1 VWASVHWGRHLSSVD
16 VADGTQDETLWGA
29 AEISLL
35 ILGMCAI
42 PMAIRLLN
50 LLTQHRILG
59 GLMIIL
65 SKMISDV
72 ALFLVIFSVCSEDGH

>member
-1 VWASVHWGRHLSSVD
+1 VHWGRHLSSVD

-29 AEISLL
+29 SEISLL

-59 GLMIIL
+59 VLMIIL

-72 ALFLVIFSVCSEDGH
+72 ALFLVIFSVSSEDGH

>member
-1 VWASVHWGRHLSSVD
+1 
-16 VADGTQDETLWGA
+16 
-29 AEISLL
+29 
-35 ILGMCAI
+35 MCAI

-59 GLMIIL
+59 VLMIIL

-72 ALFLVIFSVCSEDGH
+72 ALFLVIFSVSSEDGH